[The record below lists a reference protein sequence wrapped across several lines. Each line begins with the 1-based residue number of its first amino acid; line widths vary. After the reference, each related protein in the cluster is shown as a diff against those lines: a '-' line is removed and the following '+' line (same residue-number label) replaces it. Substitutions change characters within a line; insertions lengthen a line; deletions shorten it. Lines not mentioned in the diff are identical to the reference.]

1 MYFFFLVFLS
11 WTESHVDKDGFG
23 TRKKLPFISLC
34 WWYLFIS
41 STQQQRENTPKNAK
55 EKLLGGALQWW
66 DFRDLFQKTLWISL
80 SIMYNPLLSHQTTKK
95 FLYNFSLEKPWWTL
109 RKRIS
114 PYQFV
119 GSNWVPR
126 LPPSPTLRICDK
138 RIQYSRDLHPQS
150 LTYTP

>member
-23 TRKKLPFISLC
+23 TKCLLC
-34 WWYLFIS
+34 WWYSDTCLSLQLS
-41 STQQQRENTPKNAK
+41 SKGGNTPKNAK
-55 EKLLGGALQWW
+55 EKVLGGALQWW